1 MNSIGDKIKEYIKK
15 NHMSE
20 SDFCEIAGYS
30 QEYLSLVMADQIFP
44 HLEKLERRFKT
55 KFDTED
61 YIEGE
66 PPISDKMMIGV
77 LEFKDKSQKKEYIY
91 RDEYEIYK
99 VNYDASGKEINR
111 LYFSPDIK
119 IVRYREC
126 K

>member
-1 MNSIGDKIKEYIKK
+1 
-15 NHMSE
+15 
-20 SDFCEIAGYS
+20 
-30 QEYLSLVMADQIFP
+30 
-44 HLEKLERRFKT
+44 
-55 KFDTED
+55 
-61 YIEGE
+61 
-66 PPISDKMMIGV
+66 MMIGV

-91 RDEYEIYK
+91 RDEYGIYK

>member
-1 MNSIGDKIKEYIKK
+1 MRNRRIQSRV
-15 NHMSE
+15 SE
-20 SDFCEIAGYS
+20 PCHGRPDISASGEAGAPI
-30 QEYLSLVMADQIFP
+30 QNKVC
-44 HLEKLERRFKT
+44 
-55 KFDTED
+55 TED

-91 RDEYEIYK
+91 RDEYGIYK

>member
-44 HLEKLERRFKT
+44 HVEKLVRRFKT
-55 KFDTED
+55 MFDTED
-61 YIEGE
+61 YIEGV

-91 RDEYEIYK
+91 RDEYGIYK

>member
-1 MNSIGDKIKEYIKK
+1 MNSIGTKIKEYIKR

-20 SDFCEIAGYS
+20 SEFCEIAGCS
-30 QEYLSLVMADQIFP
+30 QEYLHFVMADQIFP
-44 HLEKLERRFKT
+44 PLEKLERRFKT
-55 KFDTED
+55 KFDTGD

-66 PPISDKMMIGV
+66 PPISDKLMIGV

-91 RDEYEIYK
+91 RDEYGIYK
-99 VNYDASGKEINR
+99 VNYDASGKEINK

-119 IVRYREC
+119 VVRYRKC